1 MDGLIAHYF
10 PFVFPAIFLLMWLVI
25 TSFLGFLSGWYS
37 LMGKY
42 PNWEEK
48 ILLQLKRQSGSMDAG

>member
-25 TSFLGFLSGWYS
+25 TSFLGFL
-37 LMGKY
+37 
-42 PNWEEK
+42 
-48 ILLQLKRQSGSMDAG
+48 